1 MQTITIL
8 ILIVVYFVNT
18 FTLVRLRAELK
29 KSDRDMKYYR
39 MLFKDKYT
47 NDGEI

>member
-8 ILIVVYFVNT
+8 ILVVVYFVNT

-29 KSDRDMKYYR
+29 KSDKDMKYYR

>member
-18 FTLVRLRAELK
+18 FTLIGLRAELK
-29 KSDRDMKYYR
+29 KANKDMVWYR
-39 MLFKDKYT
+39 TLFKDKYT
-47 NDGEI
+47 NDDEI

>member
-18 FTLVRLRAELK
+18 FTLIGLRSQLK
-29 KSDRDMKYYR
+29 KSEKDMKYYR

-47 NDGEI
+47 NDNER

>member
-29 KSDRDMKYYR
+29 KSNKDMKYYR

>member
-1 MQTITIL
+1 MQTITIT
-8 ILIVVYFVNT
+8 ILIAVYFVNT
-18 FTLVRLRAELK
+18 FTLIRLRAELK
-29 KSDRDMKYYR
+29 KSEKDMKWYR